1 MKITSISTIKEYI
14 KKELEQETITI
25 ILTNKESNIQSK
37 ALYYLI
43 CAIKKMEN
51 NDYKDLDLITKMQ
64 VDTRINVAIEFL
76 EQLKEQV
83 K

>member
-43 CAIKKMEN
+43 CAINKMEN
-51 NDYKDLDLITKMQ
+51 NDYKDLDFSTKMQ
-64 VDTRINVAIEFL
+64 VDTRIDAAIEFL